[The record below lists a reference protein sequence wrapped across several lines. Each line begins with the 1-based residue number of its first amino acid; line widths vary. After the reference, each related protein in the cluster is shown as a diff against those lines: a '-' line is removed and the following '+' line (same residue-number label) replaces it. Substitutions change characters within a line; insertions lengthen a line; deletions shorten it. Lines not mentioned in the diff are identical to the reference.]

1 MAGRGFWKYTFRVWK
16 VGLQPLKEHASH
28 MMVGTKIFCHFVVMW
43 LLKDKVV
50 GWIALSHTLSRAT
63 YIGSVEVRIYVDDSF
78 KQKGIGYKLMQE
90 IIRIAP
96 KKGIWS
102 LYAAIFSINVVSIK
116 FHEKCG
122 FRKIRYRERID
133 KDKFGKW

>member
-1 MAGRGFWKYTFRVWK
+1 M
-16 VGLQPLKEHASH
+16 S
-28 MMVGTKIFCHFVVMW
+28 FCRYVAVE
-43 LLKDKVV
+43 KDKVV

-102 LYAAIFSINVVSIK
+102 LYAAIF
-116 FHEKCG
+116 FDKCC
-122 FRKIRYRERID
+122 KH
-133 KDKFGKW
+133 